1 MRELLGMDGV
11 FAAVIAKAVNGVG
24 AGTKVANGGG
34 GVFFNLQI
42 ESATSGLLNDPV
54 TVPLHCGAN
63 TITASGQTLTG
74 ESASKGLFVGGPT
87 PNGPAT
93 VTGHFTVV
101 CPGAAVGPSAAGTGR
116 VAFTGANIMRWSMAA
131 AALIAVGI
139 LLVMGSRRR
148 RVRA

>member
-1 MRELLGMDGV
+1 MKRVMLLAAG
-11 FAAVIAKAVNGVG
+11 AAVLLFSAAPAVAQTPTTTYPPG
-24 AGTKVANGGG
+24 ACTAESSSQNFGS
-34 GVFFNLQI
+34 FQI
-42 ESATSGLLNDPV
+42 GN
-54 TVPLHCGAN
+54 
-63 TITASGQTLTG
+63 
-74 ESASKGLFVGGPT
+74 
-87 PNGPAT
+87 T

-116 VAFTGANIMRWSMAA
+116 VAFTGANIMRWGMAA